1 MKLTKFDNAKAFL
14 ERNAA
19 FLEREEAANNLL
31 LGLAISNQ
39 ANAED
44 QSLYLNISDGEEI
57 VFAAS
62 RMPGRNL
69 IAFGDETRYD
79 KWASVFTSFIS
90 EEQPTLPG
98 VIGPKRIAELLA
110 DSIAALRECTTETKF
125 QQMVFELTEVK
136 LNPDIEG
143 KLEKGRIDQLD
154 QIAPWMQAFYREA
167 MHADNDEFAYQTAK
181 SKIELGELYLWSLNG
196 VPQTVCCASRP
207 TPNGITLNFVYTP
220 PASRRQGLATKIV
233 AEVSSKMLEEG
244 YRFCSLF
251 TDLSNPTSN
260 SIYKKIGYREVKEF
274 RSIEFREQ

>member
-1 MKLTKFDNAKAFL
+1 MKLTKFDNARAFL
-14 ERNAA
+14 EKNAA

-110 DSIAALRECTTETKF
+110 DSLAALRECTTETKF

-167 MHADNDEFAYQTAK
+167 MHADWRSPNCLLRKSPHAK
-181 SKIELGELYLWSLNG
+181 RYY
-196 VPQTVCCASRP
+196 PQLC
-207 TPNGITLNFVYTP
+207 IY
-220 PASRRQGLATKIV
+220 PARKSSSGTGDQNSCRSQFENAGGRLSVLLAF
-233 AEVSSKMLEEG
+233 
-244 YRFCSLF
+244 Y
-251 TDLSNPTSN
+251 
-260 SIYKKIGYREVKEF
+260 
-274 RSIEFREQ
+274 